1 MKEDGREIERGMIEY
16 DDDEERKVEGN
27 KRDEISEIIGYDERE
42 EMINRKDMVVREE
55 RDEKEEQGDRML
67 VKEDMKKDIE
77 KVMEEV
83 GRKEK
88 EDEDNI

>member
-1 MKEDGREIERGMIEY
+1 MNEGVKEVEGDLESGEKVEVMKEDGREIERGMIEY

-55 RDEKEEQGDRML
+55 RDEKEE
-67 VKEDMKKDIE
+67 
-77 KVMEEV
+77 
-83 GRKEK
+83 
-88 EDEDNI
+88 

>member
-1 MKEDGREIERGMIEY
+1 
-16 DDDEERKVEGN
+16 
-27 KRDEISEIIGYDERE
+27 
-42 EMINRKDMVVREE
+42 
-55 RDEKEEQGDRML
+55 ML